1 VLVRDVLFLL
11 FNGVDVLDF
20 AGPYEV
26 FSLVES
32 EDGRSLCRIRTAAP
46 TAVVQC
52 RGGLRVGADYVLDNA
67 PSADALIVPGGPS
80 ARAQE
85 ASGAIVEFLQEAAA
99 EAPLVASV
107 CTGAFVLARA
117 GLLGQGPAT
126 THSLRFAEFSAEFP
140 DVRLEPKKIV
150 DTGKVI
156 TAAGISSG
164 IDLALHIV
172 KRWFGVSQRNA
183 VAHRL
188 EGPWLP
194 ERS

>member
-1 VLVRDVLFLL
+1 MPDVLLLL

-32 EDGRSLCRIRTAAP
+32 EDGRPLCRIRTAASN
-46 TAVVQC
+46 TVVQC
-52 RGGLRVGADYVLDNA
+52 RGGLRLHVDYALDKA
-67 PSADALIVPGGPS
+67 PDADALIVPGGPG
-80 ARAQE
+80 ARAQQP
-85 ASGAIVEFLQEAAA
+85 SGAIVEFLQTSAAK
-99 EAPLVASV
+99 APLIASV

-126 THSLRFAEFSAEFP
+126 THSMWFAEFTAEFP
-140 DVRLEPKKIV
+140 DIRLDPKKIV
-150 DTGKVI
+150 DTGKII

-183 VAHRL
+183 VAQRL

-194 ERS
+194 ERP

>member
-1 VLVRDVLFLL
+1 VRDVLVVL

-32 EDGRSLCRIRTAAP
+32 EDGRPLCHVRTAAA
-46 TAVVQC
+46 TEVVQC
-52 RGGLRVGADYVLDNA
+52 RGGLLVRPDFGLDNA
-67 PSADALIVPGGPS
+67 LAADAVIVPGGPG
-80 ARAQE
+80 ARARE
-85 ASGAIVEFLQEAAA
+85 RSSAVVEFLRENAPK
-99 EAPLVASV
+99 APLIASV

-117 GLLGQGPAT
+117 GLLGEGPAT

-140 DVRLEPKKIV
+140 EVRLEPKKIV
-150 DTGKVI
+150 DGGKVI

-172 KRWFGVSQRNA
+172 KRWFGISQRNA
-183 VAHRL
+183 VAERL
-188 EGPWLP
+188 EGPWP
-194 ERS
+194 QEHS